1 MSRLVVQSMII
12 IYFLSF
18 IVVVKFISM
27 IDVGVILSVLMFGSI
42 FIFEYVV
49 NSAVNFLHVCFKT
62 L

>member
-1 MSRLVVQSMII
+1 MSRLVVQSLII

-42 FIFEYVV
+42 LIFEYVL
-49 NSAVNFLHVCFKT
+49 NSAVNFLPVCFKT
-62 L
+62 